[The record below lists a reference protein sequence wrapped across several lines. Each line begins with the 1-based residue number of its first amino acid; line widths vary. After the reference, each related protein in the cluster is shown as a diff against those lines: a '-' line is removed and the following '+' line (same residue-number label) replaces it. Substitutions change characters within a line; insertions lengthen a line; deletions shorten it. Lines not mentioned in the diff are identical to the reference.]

1 MDTTVPAITL
11 TGVST
16 VTIEVGATYT
26 EQGATADD
34 NYDGDITSSIVEV
47 STVDTSI
54 VGTYTVT
61 YNVSDS
67 NGNAAVEVSRTVTVT
82 EVLGLDST
90 EINSVS
96 IYPNPTASK
105 WTIESSR
112 VINTLTLFN
121 LLGQKVLEQTVNDK
135 KVNIDASNL
144 KAGVYMLKVNKTTLK
159 RVIKR

>member
-1 MDTTVPAITL
+1 MIAII
-11 TGVST
+11 GDST
-16 VTIEVGATYT
+16 VTIEVGTTYADA
-26 EQGATADD
+26 GATALD
-34 NYDGDITSSIVEV
+34 NYDGDITLSIVEV
-47 STVDTSI
+47 STVNTAV
-54 VGTYTVT
+54 VGTYAVT
-61 YNVSDS
+61 YNVTDA
-67 NGNAAVEVSRTVTVT
+67 NGNAAIEVTRTVNVEDT
-82 EVLGLDST
+82 LALDST

-121 LLGQKVLEQTVNDK
+121 LLGQKVLDQTVNDT

-144 KAGVYMLKVNKTTLK
+144 KTGVYTLKVNKNTIK